1 MRIVLFLFLLL
12 AACGDDGDRI
22 TKPPAGEW
30 SIGPAIDGRNYS
42 VGLPASTNGSFDIG
56 PTAEPHYVT
65 KATGPLSDAAIIRF
79 RYRIDGPADTT
90 FTPCARVTPHF
101 QKRGDDWKTEGYRWW
116 ATFAEGPLTIGEHEI
131 AAPLDG
137 KWTGVYAGTTAET
150 HPAAFSSAKANAVRV
165 GFTFGDCESSGHG
178 AQADKLVR
186 FTILAFDVSH

>member
-1 MRIVLFLFLLL
+1 MRSALALLLLL
-12 AACGDDGDRI
+12 ASCGDDGDKGARG
-22 TKPPAGEW
+22 PGGQW
-30 SIGPAIDGRNYS
+30 SIGPVIDGRNYS
-42 VGLPASTNGSFDIG
+42 VGLPSVVVDSFEIS

>member
-1 MRIVLFLFLLL
+1 MRAALALLL
-12 AACGDDGDRI
+12 LCSCGDDSDGSSR
-22 TKPPAGEW
+22 PSGQW
-30 SIGPAIDGRNYS
+30 SIGPQIGDKNYS
-42 VGLPASTNGSFDIG
+42 VGLPRTAAGSFDIG

-186 FTILAFDVSH
+186 FTILAFDVSS